1 MDPMLTAQL
10 GRFKELYPDMDLE
23 MVGFFAQTMMI
34 FHHVPIMM
42 EGYFKRLGLS
52 KARFG
57 VLIQLHP
64 IEDPD
69 GVSIGELLEYYKVS
83 SATMTGVID
92 TLEGEG
98 LIERVRSVRDR
109 RKVHVRIT
117 AAGRAFMDEFLP
129 AHQANIARFVSQ
141 LTTPEQETL
150 MTLLG
155 KLQSGIATALAEPE
169 AAQAA

>member
-1 MDPMLTAQL
+1 MDAKLTEQL
-10 GRFKELYPDMDLE
+10 ALFKKLYSEMDLE

-34 FHHVPIMM
+34 FHHLPIMI
-42 EGYFKRLGLS
+42 EGYFNRLGLS

-92 TLEGEG
+92 TLQGEG
-98 LIERVRSVRDR
+98 LIERVRSAKDR

-117 AAGRAFMDEFLP
+117 AAGRKFMNDFLP
-129 AHQANIARFVSQ
+129 VHQENIARFASE
-141 LTTPEQETL
+141 LTIPERETL
-150 MTLLG
+150 LALLG
-155 KLQSGIATALAEPE
+155 KLQRGVASALEEPQ
-169 AAQAA
+169 QA